1 MKTKD
6 YATSRGERFSMG
18 CYAFGAILSYYVIYS
33 YLQLFFTDFVGI
45 SASAVAIIFVIAKI
59 FDAVNDP
66 IFGVVVDM
74 VNPKGG
80 KYLPWLKI
88 AAIAI
93 PVTTVIVFLNP
104 ASDAFP
110 MWAKIVWALVS
121 YVLWDLAYTMYDAP
135 LNSLIT
141 VTSKN
146 LNERNYLMA
155 LVSFMVYV
163 GGLLIV
169 ILVPILYPM
178 AGWAVTGIVI
188 GVLCF
193 LSMIIMPFKAKER
206 YSVPTE
212 KEASL
217 KDIISCVGSNKFLLV
232 AVFSMVIGSLTD
244 VSTTLQS
251 YFALYCLGGTQW
263 LTPIALATVLP
274 VLIVV
279 FFVPKLIAKV
289 DKFQAYIVSRIITIV
304 ITVIIYFAGYE
315 NVMLMVVLIA
325 LRAMVAAVWNM
336 VGTLFIA
343 DCIEYGQYKT
353 GMRNQGIA
361 FSLKAFVNKMVVALA
376 GAIGMFSLSLVGY
389 VEGGVE
395 QSAATIQGIWMLYA
409 LGPAVGAVVAVIIMI
424 ACYKLRDADVV
435 LMSKCNKGE
444 ITHDEC
450 EKQLKGRF

>member
-1 MKTKD
+1 MKAKD
-6 YATSRGERFSMG
+6 YATSKGERFSVG

-66 IFGVVVDM
+66 IFGVIVDM
-74 VNPKGG
+74 INPKGG

-93 PVTTVIVFLNP
+93 PITTVIVFLNP
-104 ASDAFP
+104 VSETFP
-110 MWAKIVWALVS
+110 MWAKIAWALVS

-155 LVSFMVYV
+155 LVSFMIYV

-169 ILVPILYPM
+169 VLVPLLYPL
-178 AGWAVTGIVI
+178 AGWAVTGVVI
-188 GVLCF
+188 GVLCM
-193 LSMIIMPFKAKER
+193 LSMIVMPFKAKER
-206 YSVPTE
+206 YSVPAE
-212 KEASL
+212 KEASI
-217 KDIISCVGSNKFLLV
+217 KDIIRCVGSNKYLLIT
-232 AVFSMVIGSLTD
+232 VFSMVIGSLTD

-274 VLIVV
+274 VLLVV
-279 FFVPKLIAKV
+279 FWVPKLITKV
-289 DKFQAYIVSRIITIV
+289 DKFWAYIASRIVTIM
-304 ITVIIYFAGYE
+304 ITVIIYFAGYQ
-315 NVMLMVVLIA
+315 NVPLMISLIA
-325 LRAMVAAVWNM
+325 LRALTAAVWGTI
-336 VGTLFIA
+336 GTLFIA

-376 GAIGMFSLSLVGY
+376 GAIGMFALSVVGY
-389 VEGGVE
+389 AEGGVE

-409 LGPAVGAVVAVIIMI
+409 LGPAVGAIAAVILML
-424 ACYKLRDADVV
+424 AFYRLRDSDIV
-435 LMSKCNKGE
+435 LMSKCNRGE
-444 ITHDEC
+444 ITREEC
-450 EKQLKGRF
+450 EKQIKLS